1 MAAPR
6 REDPRHKSAE
16 SDSPPGIKR
25 FWIESFIGIALVLLP
40 TALLLLY
47 VWAARSATDS
57 RLLLEGAADALAVT
71 VASEMNRVRGVVQTW
86 QEDPQLRAVFTASA
100 KPETLKQREEDLRK
114 RLPEALNI
122 HLFALEQIHSVE
134 GIPFMSY
141 AGLDLAR
148 QAAQAR
154 TLTLIEVH
162 KVGQPDM
169 HLAVAAPVLD
179 TAREQVLGVIH
190 VALPINL
197 LPNPLGS
204 TGDSGLILYQQV
216 VGDAVANLERVD
228 APDDPPDHT
237 AAIVG
242 TRLRTA
248 VWVKGADLVDPWLM
262 GGVGAGFLVV
272 MALIGAVLWLG
283 YNGLRRALLLDCKGF
298 VALVDDAVHQRTVRR
313 IKTRL
318 ADIQEAHQE
327 TLNLLRGLQP
337 TRAPLRGAAAASA
350 PRGSAVPA
358 VDGDGLNPTS
368 TLSESSVEVQELDI
382 SVDALDLPVNELNL
396 PEGFNLYSNLS
407 EQAPTTAPGSQDT
420 LDAGIAPSQTS
431 HTDVPAEIFR
441 AYDIRGVVDDQL
453 TVPVMRAIGQA
464 VGSTAVALGD
474 PSVVVG
480 RDVRPSSA
488 ALGDALIEGIRG
500 TGANVLDLG
509 VVPTPLVYFAC
520 AYPRPQTG
528 AMVTAS
534 HNPSTYNGVKV
545 VLNGES
551 AQADQIQALYR
562 RILVGDLVYGHGG
575 YQTQNMIR
583 SYREYLEQDVNLA
596 RGLTVAIDCGN
607 GTVSAVAPALLRALG
622 CQVLELNC
630 DLESPLPDP
639 MPDPAVPECTRDL
652 GELVRSA
659 GADIGLA
666 FDVDGDRLGVVDSQ
680 GRYISADRV
689 LMLLA
694 TDVLARHPG
703 TDIIYDV
710 KCSQHL
716 AVAIRQAGGRA
727 VMWRSGHAPLKAKL
741 RESGSLLAG
750 ELTGQMYFKERW
762 FGFDDALYAAARLLE
777 VVSLDP
783 RSTTEIFASLPGGL
797 ATAELAMPLAE
808 GESERVMRAV
818 LRLADRLDGVE
829 VIRIDGLRAQFDRGF
844 GVVRASNTLP
854 QLTFRFEGDDAQALE
869 KIQSLFRRLMEKAA
883 PGLPLPF

>member
-1 MAAPR
+1 MVAPR
-6 REDPRHKSAE
+6 REDARHKAAE
-16 SDSPPGIKR
+16 GDSPPGIKR

-47 VWAARSATDS
+47 VWAARSAADS
-57 RLLLEGAADALAVT
+57 RLLLEGATDALAVT
-71 VASEMNRVRGVVQTW
+71 VASEMTRVRGVVQAW
-86 QEDPQLRAVFTASA
+86 QEDPQLRAAFAA
-100 KPETLKQREEDLRK
+100 PGKPETLKQREEDLRK

-122 HLFALEQIHSVE
+122 HLFAPEQIHAVE

-179 TAREQVLGVIH
+179 AAHERVLGVVH
-190 VALPINL
+190 VALPMNL

-216 VGDAVANLERVD
+216 VGDAVANLERID
-228 APDDPPDHT
+228 APDGPPDHT
-237 AAIVG
+237 AAIAG

-248 VWVKGADLVDPWLM
+248 VWIKGAALVDPWLM

-283 YNGLRRALLLDCKGF
+283 YSGLRRALLLDCKGF

-327 TLNLLRGLQP
+327 TLNLLRVLQP
-337 TRAPLRGAAAASA
+337 TRAPLRGTAAAPA
-350 PRGSAVPA
+350 PRAPAVPDA
-358 VDGDGLNPTS
+358 EGDGLNPTS
-368 TLSESSVEVQELDI
+368 TLSESSIEVEELDL
-382 SVDALDLPVNELNL
+382 SVYDLDLPVEALNL
-396 PEGFNLYSNLS
+396 PEGFDPYATPI
-407 EQAPTTAPGSQDT
+407 EQTPEGAPSLQEA
-420 LDAGIAPSQTS
+420 LDAGIASYGTTQA
-431 HTDVPAEIFR
+431 DVPAEIFR
-441 AYDIRGVVDDQL
+441 AYDIRGLVDDQL
-453 TVPVMRAIGQA
+453 TAPVIRAIGQA
-464 VGSTAVALGD
+464 VGSAAAALGD
-474 PSVVVG
+474 PTVVVG

-488 ALGDALIEGIRG
+488 ALGDALIQGIRG

-520 AYPRPQTG
+520 AHPQPQTG

-534 HNPSTYNGVKV
+534 HNPITYNGVKI

-562 RILVGDLVYGHGG
+562 RILVGDLVSGRGG
-575 YQTQNMIR
+575 YQAQDIIR
-583 SYREYLEQDVNLA
+583 SYRAYLEEDVNLA

-607 GTVSAVAPALLRALG
+607 GTLSAVAPALLRALG

-639 MPDPAVPECTRDL
+639 IPDPALPECTRDL
-652 GELVRSA
+652 GELVLSK

-710 KCSQHL
+710 KCSRHL
-716 AVAIRQAGGRA
+716 AEVIRQASGRP
-727 VMWRSGHAPLKAKL
+727 VMWRSGHAPIKTKV
-741 RESGSLLAG
+741 RESGALLAG
-750 ELTGQMYFKERW
+750 ELTGHLYFKERW
-762 FGFDDALYAAARLLE
+762 FGFDDALYAGARLLE
-777 VVSLDP
+777 VLSLDP
-783 RSTTEIFASLPGGL
+783 RSTTEIFAALPGGL
-797 ATAELAMPLAE
+797 TTPELAMPLAE
-808 GESERVMRAV
+808 GEPERIMRAV

-829 VIRIDGLRAQFDRGF
+829 VIRIDGLRAEFDRGF

>member
-1 MAAPR
+1 MVAPR
-6 REDPRHKSAE
+6 REDARHKAAE
-16 SDSPPGIKR
+16 GDSPPGIKR

-47 VWAARSATDS
+47 VWAARSAADS
-57 RLLLEGAADALAVT
+57 RLLLEGATDALAVT
-71 VASEMNRVRGVVQTW
+71 VASEMTRVRGVIQAW
-86 QEDPQLRAVFTASA
+86 QEDPQLRAAFAA
-100 KPETLKQREEDLRK
+100 PGKPETLKQREEDLRK
-114 RLPEALNI
+114 RMPEALSI
-122 HLFALEQIHSVE
+122 HLVAPEQIHAIE

-162 KVGQPDM
+162 RVGQPEM

-179 TAREQVLGVIH
+179 TAREQVLGVVH
-190 VALPINL
+190 VALPMNL

-216 VGDAVANLERVD
+216 VGDAVANLERVG
-228 APDDPPDHT
+228 APEDPPDHT
-237 AAIVG
+237 AAIAG

-248 VWVKGADLVDPWLM
+248 VWIKGGDWVDPWLM

-272 MALIGAVLWLG
+272 MALIGAVLRLG

-318 ADIQEAHQE
+318 ADIQDAHQE
-327 TLNLLRGLQP
+327 TLDLLRGLHP
-337 TRAPLRGAAAASA
+337 TRAPLRGAAAAPTPLA
-350 PRGSAVPA
+350 PAVPNIE
-358 VDGDGLNPTS
+358 GDGLNPTS
-368 TLSESSVEVQELDI
+368 TLSESSVEVEELDLA
-382 SVDALDLPVNELNL
+382 VDELGLPLDELNL
-396 PEGFNLYSNLS
+396 PAGFDPYSNLS
-407 EQAPTTAPGSQDT
+407 EQVPETPPSPQEA
-420 LDAGIAPSQTS
+420 LDAGIASYATS
-431 HTDVPAEIFR
+431 RADVPAEIFR
-441 AYDIRGVVDDQL
+441 AYDIRGLVDDQL
-453 TVPVMRAIGQA
+453 TIPVIGAIGQA
-464 VGSTAVALGD
+464 VGSAAAALGD
-474 PSVVVG
+474 PTVVVG

-488 ALGDALIEGIRG
+488 ALGDALIQGIRSS
-500 TGANVLDLG
+500 GANVLDLG

-520 AYPRPQTG
+520 AQQRPQTG

-534 HNPSTYNGVKV
+534 HNPNTYNGVKV

-562 RILVGDLVYGHGG
+562 RILVGDLVAGRGG
-575 YQTQNMIR
+575 YQAQDMIR
-583 SYREYLEQDVNLA
+583 SYRAYLEQDVNLA

-639 MPDPAVPECTRDL
+639 IPDPALPDCTRNL
-652 GELVRSA
+652 GELVLSK

-710 KCSQHL
+710 KCSRHL
-716 AVAIRQAGGRA
+716 AETIRQASGRP
-727 VMWRSGHAPLKAKL
+727 VMWRSGHAPIKAKL
-741 RESGSLLAG
+741 RESGALLAG
-750 ELTGQMYFKERW
+750 ELTGHFFFKERW
-762 FGFDDALYAAARLLE
+762 FGFDDALYAGARLLE
-777 VVSLDP
+777 VLSLDP
-783 RSTTEIFASLPGGL
+783 RATTEIFASLPGGL
-797 ATAELAMPLAE
+797 ATPELAMPLAA
-808 GESERVMRAV
+808 GESERIMRAV
-818 LRLADRLDGVE
+818 LRLADRLDGVD
-829 VIRIDGLRAQFDRGF
+829 VIRIDGLRAEFDRGF
-844 GVVRASNTLP
+844 GLVRASNTLP